1 MRYFRCIED
10 DKIYTEEELKK
21 DFEILSKTYS
31 EYDGITFG
39 QYLNN
44 CMTRNNGSIEEVY
57 PFHVDYFVE
66 CFDRTLTV
74 DGFST
79 LSALQILHILDR
91 RYDQW
96 NDLEVCPEAVF
107 YCCEEWML
115 EGLDELGICYTPT
128 YSDDN

>member
-10 DKIYTEEELKK
+10 DKIYTEEEMKK
-21 DFEILSKTYS
+21 DFEILSETYS
-31 EYDGITFG
+31 EYDGMTFG

-66 CFDRTLTV
+66 CYERTLTV

-79 LSALQILHILDR
+79 LSALQIFDILDR

-96 NDLEVCPEAVF
+96 VHLDECPEAES
-107 YCCEEWML
+107 YCYGEWML

-128 YSDDN
+128 FSDDN